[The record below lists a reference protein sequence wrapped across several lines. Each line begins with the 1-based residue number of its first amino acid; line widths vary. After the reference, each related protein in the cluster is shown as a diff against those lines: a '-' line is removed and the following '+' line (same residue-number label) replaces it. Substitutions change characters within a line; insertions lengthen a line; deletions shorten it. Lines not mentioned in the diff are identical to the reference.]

1 MIKWIKK
8 LFEIVRNYDDDQKTT
23 ETRFRQMAFRV
34 EELHGQYMQ
43 RAGNVQKEFATH
55 YGNMQRRMESL
66 DNEIKDRTNLNID
79 VGHLRGANYVIL
91 AGHYKGRDYVELMTL
106 KADDFDGMARIV
118 QDMKRSGRIQ

>member
-91 AGHYKGRDYVELMTL
+91 AGHYKEGT
-106 KADDFDGMARIV
+106 I
-118 QDMKRSGRIQ
+118 